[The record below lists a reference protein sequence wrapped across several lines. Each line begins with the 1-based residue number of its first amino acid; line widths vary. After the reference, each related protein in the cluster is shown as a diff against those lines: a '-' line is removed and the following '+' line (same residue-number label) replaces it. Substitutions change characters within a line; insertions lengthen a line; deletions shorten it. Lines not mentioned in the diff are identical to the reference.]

1 MNQYTYF
8 LLYFDGCFNLELMQD
23 YTWPRSSFQSK
34 QSYDKA
40 VAGDGPVEQDMQ
52 GKGSKT
58 ANAVDKVTKFESF
71 A

>member
-1 MNQYTYF
+1 
-8 LLYFDGCFNLELMQD
+8 MQD
-23 YTWPRSSFQSK
+23 YTWPRSSLQSK

-40 VAGDGPVEQDMQ
+40 VAGDGPVKQDMQ

-58 ANAVDKVTKFESF
+58 ANAVDEVTKFESF

>member
-1 MNQYTYF
+1 
-8 LLYFDGCFNLELMQD
+8 MQD
-23 YTWPRSSFQSK
+23 YTWPRSSLQSK
-34 QSYDKA
+34 KGYDKA
-40 VAGDGPVEQDMQ
+40 VAGNGPVKQDMQ